1 MLWMI
6 FLAALSAGLLPPPD
20 SVNVAGTLEALR
32 SPEAKPF
39 VPGVWINWAARQVE
53 VEAYVVLR
61 EGMLELFACSP
72 QTKEH
77 ESILRVEAQPTH
89 IYQAVGLLGIEGG
102 RPPYWDPVAQQGHAA
117 TGSRLTIDV
126 RYQWDGE
133 VRTDKAHRWMR
144 NARNNEP
151 APPTQ
156 WIFSGSVQTGQGR
169 LTADME
175 GTVIC
180 LVDFES
186 ALISLPQSY
195 SANNDMLWLAPNA
208 DRIPPLGSPCMLLL
222 KAVPDWL
229 RTIRLGRYGELSYD
243 GMRTGRLRLEELL
256 RRDLVSMPDLTL
268 ELLAAPSA
276 LQQDVAAILEIAREA
291 GLPAGRLTITQE
303 PAEPVAAL
311 DVDGLVTLWRRK
323 IDLPRDMFHNM
334 STALELVRGRLR
346 AIAEMVRSE
355 VGPLRQALDQG
366 EPADAGEGGE
376 ELPPA
381 ESKVPAP

>member
-1 MLWMI
+1 MMWVI
-6 FLAALSAGLLPPPD
+6 FLIALSPGLLPPPD
-20 SVNVAGTLEALR
+20 SANVAGALEALR
-32 SPEAKPF
+32 SPEARPF

-53 VEAYVVLR
+53 VEAYVVMR

-89 IYQAVGLLGIEGG
+89 IYQAMGLLGIEAG
-102 RPPYWDPVAQQGHAA
+102 RPPYWDPKAQRGHAA

-144 NARNNEP
+144 NARDNEP

-156 WIFSGSVQTGQGR
+156 WVFSGSVRTERGR

-186 ALISLPQSY
+186 ALVSLPQSY
-195 SANNDMLWLAPNA
+195 SANNEMLWLAPNA

-222 KAVPDWL
+222 KAVPDC
-229 RTIRLGRYGELSYD
+229 RRIIRLGRYGELSYQ
-243 GMRTGRLRLEELL
+243 GARTGRLRLDELL
-256 RRDLVSMPDLTL
+256 RRDLGSLPELTI
-268 ELLAAPSA
+268 ELIADSAA
-276 LQQDVAAILEIAREA
+276 LQQDVDAVLGIAQEA
-291 GLPAGRLTITQE
+291 GLPAGRLTVLRE

-311 DVDGLVTLWRRK
+311 DVEGLITLLRRK

-334 STALELVRGRLR
+334 SIALEVVRDRLR
-346 AIAEMVRSE
+346 AFGEIMRSE
-355 VGPLRQALDQG
+355 VRPLRRALDQG
-366 EPADAGEGGE
+366 QPAVGGKGGE

-381 ESKVPAP
+381 ESEAPRP